1 MAEFHGRSLEHPML
15 GKHSAGLQ
23 DLNMS
28 FQALLLEKI
37 FYLETSPI
45 SPARV
50 LVGHRWGIRSQSFV
64 VLVM

>member
-28 FQALLLEKI
+28 FQASLLEKT
-37 FYLETSPI
+37 FYLETSPV
-45 SPARV
+45 SPAWV
-50 LVGHRWGIRSQSFV
+50 WWDIDGVSGLSHLLCW
-64 VLVM
+64 